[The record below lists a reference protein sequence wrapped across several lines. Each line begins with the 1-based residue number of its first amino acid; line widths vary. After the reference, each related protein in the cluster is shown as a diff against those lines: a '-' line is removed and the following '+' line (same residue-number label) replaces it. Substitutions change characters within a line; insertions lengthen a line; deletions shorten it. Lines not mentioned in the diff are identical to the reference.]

1 MEDEDEE
8 RDELHAETEKEKRGS
23 KNDDGVMEKKTRE
36 KKKMW
41 KERRSEWATRRVERR
56 GKEIKGGKKKRYKD
70 VGREDLGSSEDIQLF
85 A

>member
-36 KKKMW
+36 KKRC
-41 KERRSEWATRRVERR
+41 ERREGAS
-56 GKEIKGGKKKRYKD
+56 KRH
-70 VGREDLGSSEDIQLF
+70 GE
-85 A
+85 